1 MRQVVIKRSQPSGAT
16 GDGDAS
22 TSISVSQTNGGGSP
36 IIATIATAELPVA
49 PCGLGSLEFAAAR
62 FSVMGMGAVGSGVT
76 VTGSRLVWT
85 LGLNH
90 DEIAVELDSTMEAS
104 GLYRTAPGNL
114 PWTGTRFDA
123 LTLRVEMDV
132 TIPAGQ
138 TATLSVAELVAEAI
152 EIADFVGGAAGDAVA
167 VGEA

>member
-1 MRQVVIKRSQPSGAT
+1 
-16 GDGDAS
+16 
-22 TSISVSQTNGGGSP
+22 
-36 IIATIATAELPVA
+36 
-49 PCGLGSLEFAAAR
+49 
-62 FSVMGMGAVGSGVT
+62 
-76 VTGSRLVWT
+76 
-85 LGLNH
+85 
-90 DEIAVELDSTMEAS
+90 
-104 GLYRTAPGNL
+104 L

-123 LTLRVEMDV
+123 LTLRIEMDV